1 MTRWPPIVL
10 TVFGLLLS
18 QGLGDADENLNSFHP
33 LPGRIDRLTT
43 SSSRP
48 SSYVLTQSD
57 DGVPIENKGSE
68 TGPAE
73 DKPLPPS
80 EKKPKS
86 DKARPSRSAPLKPMR
101 PSEKIKADQAVDF
114 PYDI

>member
-1 MTRWPPIVL
+1 MPRWTPIVL

-18 QGLGDADENLNSFHP
+18 QGLGDADESHNGINP
-33 LPGRIDRLTT
+33 PPGRIDRLTT
-43 SSSRP
+43 ASSRP

-57 DGVPIENKGSE
+57 DGVPVENKRPE
-68 TGPAE
+68 TGPSGDE
-73 DKPLPPS
+73 PLPPS

-86 DKARPSRSAPLKPMR
+86 DKARPSRSAPFKPMS
-101 PSEKIKADQAVDF
+101 PSEEIKADQAVDF

>member
-1 MTRWPPIVL
+1 MTRWPPTVL
-10 TVFGLLLS
+10 AVFGLLLS
-18 QGLGDADENLNSFHP
+18 QGLGDAAWNRNSIHP
-33 LPGRIDRLTT
+33 LRGRIDRLTT

-48 SSYVLTQSD
+48 SSYVLMETD
-57 DGVPIENKGSE
+57 DGGPTENEGSD

-80 EKKPKS
+80 EKKPQS
-86 DKARPSRSAPLKPMR
+86 DKARPGRSAPLKPMS
-101 PSEKIKADQAVDF
+101 PSEEIKADQAVDF

>member
-1 MTRWPPIVL
+1 MPRWSPIVL

-18 QGLGDADENLNSFHP
+18 QGLGNAAGNCNIIHP

-48 SSYVLTQSD
+48 SSYVLTEID
-57 DGVPIENKGSE
+57 DGGPTENKGSE
-68 TGPAE
+68 TGPAG

-80 EKKPKS
+80 ENKPKS
-86 DKARPSRSAPLKPMR
+86 DKARPSRSAPLKPMS

>member
-10 TVFGLLLS
+10 AVFGLLLS
-18 QGLGDADENLNSFHP
+18 QGLGDATGNRTIIHR
-33 LPGRIDRLTT
+33 LPDRIDRLTT

-48 SSYVLTQSD
+48 SSYVLTQID
-57 DGVPIENKGSE
+57 DGGSSESKGLK

-86 DKARPSRSAPLKPMR
+86 DKARPSRSAPLKPMS
-101 PSEKIKADQAVDF
+101 PSEEIKADQAVDF

>member
-1 MTRWPPIVL
+1 
-10 TVFGLLLS
+10 LS
-18 QGLGDADENLNSFHP
+18 QGLGDADENHNGFNP
-33 LPGRIDRLTT
+33 LPGRIDRLKT

-57 DGVPIENKGSE
+57 VGVPIENKGLE
-68 TGPAE
+68 TGPAGDE
-73 DKPLPPS
+73 PLPPS

-86 DKARPSRSAPLKPMR
+86 DKVRPSRSAPFKPMS